1 MSEGAPLPD
10 SARALSHRPAK
21 NLLQSVAYATNGDE
35 PCKCCGADA
44 DGGIVTRK
52 GNGRGGTAVPGS
64 EPHPDLVHNPKIHLH
79 LMHSPVSQGLP
90 RILYLMVLPLKLL
103 HQLSML
109 VWILF
114 FQISAPDFFIVQN
127 PPSIPAF
134 TAVGWA
140 CWLRKSTF
148 IIDWHNFGY
157 TLLGMSLGKSHP
169 LVKMYSWYE
178 RKFGKSG
185 HGHICVTK
193 AMQQEL
199 AQNWDIQATVLYDR
213 APGHFHATSVKE
225 RHELFLR
232 LGLQQSKGH
241 SGFVE
246 SALVDDQL
254 NSTLFTSST
263 RYSESDLDAI
273 QIPDSTKII
282 LKRIRPALIISS
294 TSWTADE
301 DFDKLL
307 EAAVL
312 YDRRVNAL
320 LGEDRQVGMDSDAT
334 VANDSFPCLHIIVT
348 GKGPLKEEFETR
360 MKKLQLSRVWFQ
372 TMWVPS
378 RDYPLLLGS
387 ADLGVCLHTSSS
399 GLDLPMK
406 VVDMFG
412 CGLPVC
418 AVSYSCINELVR
430 DGENGLLFESSS
442 QLANQFLE
450 LFKGFPHDCKL
461 LNELQ
466 HGAVA
471 SGSSSRWE
479 DEWAQ
484 NVLPLVRKLAEND
497 QL

>member
-1 MSEGAPLPD
+1 MGKRNRAAVVVLGDLGRSP
-10 SARALSHRPAK
+10 RMQYHALSLASQVG
-21 NLLQSVAYATNGDE
+21 LEVDVIAYS
-35 PCKCCGADA
+35 
-44 DGGIVTRK
+44 
-52 GNGRGGTAVPGS
+52 GS

-157 TLLGMSLGKSHP
+157 TLLGMSLGKNHP

-213 APGHFHATSVKE
+213 APACLQ
-225 RHELFLR
+225 LFLR

-273 QIPDSTKII
+273 QILDSTKII

-484 NVLPLVRKLAEND
+484 NVLPLIRKLAEND